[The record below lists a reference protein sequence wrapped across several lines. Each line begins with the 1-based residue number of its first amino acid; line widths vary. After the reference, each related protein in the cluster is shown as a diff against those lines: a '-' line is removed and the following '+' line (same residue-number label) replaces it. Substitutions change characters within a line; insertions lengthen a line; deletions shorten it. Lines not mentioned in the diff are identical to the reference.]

1 MNFIGRMMHMNMLKR
16 PYSFCQSWLC
26 MLAACFVA
34 IGFASCKH
42 KVQQKGE
49 EAAAPDTTRR
59 ITLLFAGDLMQHIT
73 QINAACTADG
83 GYNYD
88 SYFESLQE
96 YISSFD
102 LALANLE
109 VTLGGKPYTGYPTFS
124 APDEYLTAIRSAGF
138 DVLTTANNHCC
149 DRGRRGVERT
159 IHMLDSL
166 GISHLGT
173 YSDSLSRAQSFPLI
187 VEKNG
192 FRIALLNYTYGTNG
206 IPVPKPNCVNLID
219 RAQMALDIKRAQGMK
234 PDVIIAVMHWGI
246 EYAMVPNA
254 EQRELA
260 DWLFAQGVDH
270 VIGGH
275 PHVVQPVEVRTDA
288 KGGRHVLAYSLGNFI
303 SNQMM
308 ENSDGGMMV
317 SLTLEKDSTV
327 RLADCDYSLCWVSRP
342 VVSHKKNHRL
352 LPVGYPDSLLN
363 AEERRL
369 MGRFATNARRLFEK
383 HNQGDIRE
391 HALY

>member
-1 MNFIGRMMHMNMLKR
+1 MNTFKLRF
-16 PYSFCQSWLC
+16 PLC
-26 MLAACFVA
+26 RLLLGLLAVMATLGA
-34 IGFASCKH
+34 TSCKG
-42 KVQQKGE
+42 KASPVGE
-49 EAAAPDTTRR
+49 DGNVPDTTRR
-59 ITLLFAGDLMQHIT
+59 VTLLFAGDLMQHIT
-73 QINAACTADG
+73 QINAARTADG
-83 GYNYD
+83 SYNYD
-88 SYFESLQE
+88 DYFSSLQE
-96 YISSFD
+96 YIGSFD

-124 APDEYLTAIRSAGF
+124 APDEYLFAIRAAGF

-159 IHMLDSL
+159 ILMLDSL
-166 GISHLGT
+166 GIPHLGT
-173 YSDSLSRAQSFPLI
+173 YADSLSRAATYPLL

-192 FRIALLNYTYGTNG
+192 FRIVLLNYTYGTNG
-206 IPVPKPNCVNLID
+206 IPVPRPNCVNLID
-219 RAQMALDIKRAQGMK
+219 RTQMAADIRKARSME
-234 PDVIIAVMHWGI
+234 PDAIIAVMHWGI
-246 EYAMVPNA
+246 EYALVPNA

-288 KGGRHVLAYSLGNFI
+288 EGGKHLLAYSLGNFI

-342 VVSHKKNHRL
+342 VVSHRKNHRL

-369 MGRFATNARRLFEK
+369 MGRFARNARALFEK

-391 HALY
+391 HSFN